1 MTVTIGR
8 RELLVALGG
17 AAVAW
22 PRGVLAQATNRRTL
36 IAWLWAAS
44 QSVADEYVRA
54 GKLLPPFLKGMQ
66 EFGYK
71 EGRDFDMVYRFA
83 AGDYDRMP
91 RLAAELAALNPN
103 VFIAPATI
111 QAVIVKKAIATTIP
125 IVVPVLA
132 DPVGLGLVASEAL
145 PGGNLTGISP
155 YVKGLPAKQLELA
168 REIVPGATRIGLLDD
183 PTDPKAYQQRR
194 EIEAKGRELKVRIVV
209 AEARTAGDVGPA
221 YEVFAAE
228 RVEAVV
234 VEQSNMLINAR
245 KQTAEAAAAK
255 KLPSVYGYREHVEA
269 GGLISYGVDLNW
281 CFHRAAYYVDRILR
295 GTKPADLPVE
305 FPTEIELVINL
316 KTARALG
323 LEISPM
329 LLARA
334 DEVIE

>member
-1 MTVTIGR
+1 MANYIGR
-8 RELLVALGG
+8 REFLATLGG

-22 PRGVLAQATNRRTL
+22 PRGLLAEATSKRAM

-44 QSVADEYVRA
+44 QSGADEYVRA

-66 EFGYK
+66 EFGYT
-71 EGRDFDMVYRFA
+71 EGRDFEMVYRFA

-103 VFIAPATI
+103 VFIAPATA
-111 QAVIVKKAIATTIP
+111 QAVVVKKVVATTIP

-132 DPVGLGLVASEAL
+132 DPVGLGLVASEAR

-183 PTDPKAYQQRR
+183 PTDPKAFQQRR
-194 EIEAKGRELKVRIVV
+194 EIEAKGQELKARIVV
-209 AEARTAGDVGPA
+209 AEARKAGDVGPA
-221 YEVFAAE
+221 YEVFVAE
-228 RVEAVV
+228 RVEVVV

-245 KQTAEAAAAK
+245 KQIAEAAAAK

-281 CFHRAAYYVDRILR
+281 CFHRAAYYVDRILK

-316 KTARALG
+316 KTATVLG
-323 LEISPM
+323 LEIPPT
-329 LLARA
+329 LLVRA

>member
-1 MTVTIGR
+1 MTAKMKR
-8 RELLVALGG
+8 REFITLVGG
-17 AAVAW
+17 AAAW
-22 PRGVLAQATNRRTL
+22 PRDVLAQATKRRTM

-44 QSVADEYVRA
+44 QSGADEYVRA
-54 GKLLPPFLKGMQ
+54 GKLLPPFLKGMH
-66 EFGYK
+66 EFGYT

-83 AGDYDRMP
+83 EGDYDRMP

-103 VFIAPATI
+103 VFIAPATA
-111 QAVIVKKAIATTIP
+111 QAVVVKKVVATTIP

-132 DPVGLGLVASEAL
+132 DPVGLGLVASEAR
-145 PGGNLTGISP
+145 PGGNLTGIAP
-155 YVKGLPAKQLELA
+155 YVKGLPAKQIELA
-168 REIVPGATRIGLLDD
+168 KEIVPGATRIGLLDD

-221 YEVFAAE
+221 YEVFAGE
-228 RVEAVV
+228 RVEVVV

-281 CFHRAAYYVDRILR
+281 CFHRAAYYVDRILK

-316 KTARALG
+316 KTAKALG
-323 LEISPM
+323 LEIPQT
-329 LLARA
+329 LLVRA